1 MHGPAYGAGKA
12 GVDKMAH
19 DMAVDF
25 RSHGVAVVSL
35 WMGLLKT
42 ERSMRVFDAQP
53 ELYADAVAAAE
64 SPEFPGLVI
73 DALYRDTA
81 LMSRSG
87 KVFYAAELAEEYG
100 LVDIDGK
107 LPPSPRAML
116 GKPPKFND
124 AIVE

>member
-1 MHGPAYGAGKA
+1 MAPPRSRSSAPFPTKA
-12 GVDKMAH
+12 D
-19 DMAVDF
+19 
-25 RSHGVAVVSL
+25 SL
-35 WMGLLKT
+35 T
-42 ERSMRVFDAQP
+42 
-53 ELYADAVAAAE
+53 VAAAE

-73 DALYRDTA
+73 DALYRDAA